1 MASATSSNSFSLFSS
16 SSSSS
21 SHHRPSFHVASS
33 PRLHVGGLPFA
44 SLHRLS
50 FSSISIDPLLALHAA
65 SRLRAAASV
74 ARLRWRRRAFGDL
87 TAADLKGKKVFLR
100 VDLNVPLDENQHIT
114 DDTRVRVAI
123 PTIKH
128 LIGNGVRVILSSQL
142 ADDCIGPE
150 VETMVAGLPEGG
162 VLLLENVRFYKE
174 EEKNEPEFAKKP
186 DSLADIY
193 VNDAFGTAQRAHA
206 STEGVTKFLKPSV
219 AEVSGSQISQ
229 KFFHVCAGIAFI
241 SYSCPVLELKHTL
254 LCTSL
259 ELESGLSSLHRR
271 KKRRTDEKHKAV
283 TSSLEDGFPRNL
295 AGLRSSP
302 SPAGNL
308 QRCVANQR
316 CLPPLSY
323 NLHCNQAA
331 SPLLCLATCIA
342 RTKLPPD

>member
-1 MASATSSNSFSLFSS
+1 MASATSPNSFSLFSS

-33 PRLHVGGLPFA
+33 PRLHVGSLPFA
-44 SLHRLS
+44 PLHRLS

-87 TAADLKGKKVFLR
+87 TAADLKGKKVFSR
-100 VDLNVPLDENQHIT
+100 ADLNVPLDENQHIT

-128 LIGNGVRVILSSQL
+128 LIGNRVEK

-186 DSLADIY
+186 DSLVDLY
-193 VNDAFGTAQRAHA
+193 MAFQEILPDCAALHHRQATCNVALQTSAA
-206 STEGVTKFLKPSV
+206 SLLYLTTYIATKLPRPSS
-219 AEVSGSQISQ
+219 VSQPASQ
-229 KFFHVCAGIAFI
+229 
-241 SYSCPVLELKHTL
+241 
-254 LCTSL
+254 
-259 ELESGLSSLHRR
+259 
-271 KKRRTDEKHKAV
+271 D
-283 TSSLEDGFPRNL
+283 
-295 AGLRSSP
+295 
-302 SPAGNL
+302 
-308 QRCVANQR
+308 
-316 CLPPLSY
+316 
-323 NLHCNQAA
+323 QAA
-331 SPLLCLATCIA
+331 S
-342 RTKLPPD
+342 